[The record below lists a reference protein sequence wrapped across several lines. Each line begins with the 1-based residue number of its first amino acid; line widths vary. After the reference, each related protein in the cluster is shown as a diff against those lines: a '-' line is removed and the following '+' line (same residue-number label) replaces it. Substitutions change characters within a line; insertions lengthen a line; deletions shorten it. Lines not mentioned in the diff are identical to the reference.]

1 MLIGIAEKRNK
12 RLLRPGSGAPSST
25 SSVSLPLQPPATPS
39 HPPQGTVISAAGS
52 SSGLSLVLPARDAN
66 ALSAKYSRHFPLSP
80 GRKVAFKVPPA
91 KDKGG
96 EAAEE
101 GGWILAVVK
110 KVEKGNRYVSSRYEG
125 VSSLHRQGTKY
136 KTSRERKEA
145 HRCKAPSC
153 VTHLRNAYSSLLPSC
168 RMYTTSSR
176 SLIPLPDP
184 NASPNSAAHPSQ
196 YPELSK
202 GTVVLAL
209 YPDTTAF
216 YRAEVV
222 TTPRDTLVAGLRVRI
237 TFATPFPQ

>member
-1 MLIGIAEKRNK
+1 MRE
-12 RLLRPGSGAPSST
+12 
-25 SSVSLPLQPPATPS
+25 
-39 HPPQGTVISAAGS
+39 
-52 SSGLSLVLPARDAN
+52 LVP
-66 ALSAKYSRHFPLSP
+66 YI
-80 GRKVAFKVPPA
+80 VKVPSTRHRGRGRRRTA
-91 KDKGG
+91 VRLH
-96 EAAEE
+96 
-101 GGWILAVVK
+101 LA
-110 KVEKGNRYVSSRYEG
+110 SLTFAMHTHHSFFPSR
-125 VSSLHRQGTKY
+125 
-136 KTSRERKEA
+136 
-145 HRCKAPSC
+145 
-153 VTHLRNAYSSLLPSC
+153 

-237 TFATPFPQ
+237 TLRTPFSAVDPFVLTWYIELDCPSSCESARTV